1 MKTIKLLSSFALV
14 VISFSVNAQEKAVV
28 SDKINQEA
36 KVQPQEQ
43 NKQLNLTYDQQT
55 PYREIIKRYAEIAR
69 QVRKSILS
77 PEEKKAKLNEI
88 GLQREAEIKALLTP
102 EQYKTHLEL
111 LEIRKSRMVDMKK
124 KDPPGSV
131 KAK

>member
-1 MKTIKLLSSFALV
+1 MKTIKLLLSFALV

>member
-1 MKTIKLLSSFALV
+1 M
-14 VISFSVNAQEKAVV
+14 
-28 SDKINQEA
+28 
-36 KVQPQEQ
+36 QPQEQ